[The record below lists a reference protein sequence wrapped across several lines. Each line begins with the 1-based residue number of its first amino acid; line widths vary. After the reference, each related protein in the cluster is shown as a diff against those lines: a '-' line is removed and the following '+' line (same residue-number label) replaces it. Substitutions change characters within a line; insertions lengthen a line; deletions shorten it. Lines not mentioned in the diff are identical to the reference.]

1 MLSIVV
7 HTYNSSTEETEA
19 GESQI
24 PGQPRLCSK
33 TLSPKKKKREREK
46 EKRIYMP
53 LQRKGTPKCSA
64 HKVVKGFPFL
74 MPDIVAYTCSLNYLG
89 IWSRRTV

>member
-33 TLSPKKKKREREK
+33 TLSPKKKKEREK
-46 EKRIYMP
+46 KRKEYICPYRERGHP
-53 LQRKGTPKCSA
+53 SVQPIKLLKD
-64 HKVVKGFPFL
+64 FL
-74 MPDIVAYTCSLNYLG
+74 S
-89 IWSRRTV
+89 